1 MTAST
6 WVPGFAQVARSY
18 VPRGGGFV
26 LDVDIVTSGDQSISR
41 DAGGGLLLV
50 RGADRLVNRIVRA
63 VVTIRGTFWADP
75 GWGAAIIPGYEGGMA
90 MQLLEVAMAEVQR
103 YSLTIPLSPQ
113 DRISDVKVTVE
124 TLASD
129 GRDALIDMILYDGNG
144 TAYPSSVVI
153 PLLS

>member
-1 MTAST
+1 
-6 WVPGFAQVARSY
+6 
-18 VPRGGGFV
+18 
-26 LDVDIVTSGDQSISR
+26 
-41 DAGGGLLLV
+41 
-50 RGADRLVNRIVRA
+50 
-63 VVTIRGTFWADP
+63 
-75 GWGAAIIPGYEGGMA
+75 MA